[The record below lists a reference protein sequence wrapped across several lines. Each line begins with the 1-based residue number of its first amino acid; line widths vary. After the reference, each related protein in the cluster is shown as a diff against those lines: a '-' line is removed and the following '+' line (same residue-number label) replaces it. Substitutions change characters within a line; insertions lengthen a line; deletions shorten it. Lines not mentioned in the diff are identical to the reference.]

1 MTEEKEQL
9 RGKERERWYQD
20 PDGITKAVALAVLVL
35 LFAGLYFFAGDFVR
49 KTFVLAV
56 SGNVTELAEYF
67 RSFGPWAILISFLID
82 ILINAG
88 SVFPS
93 IFVSTANGLIF
104 GLPVGIAVSW
114 LAETTGVVISFL
126 LMRFFFRNSAQ
137 KLIHKA
143 NRLQDIDRA
152 SEKNGIFWMT
162 FARMLP
168 YFPSGILTAI
178 GALSRMSVRDYV
190 IANLIGKFPST
201 ALEVVIGHDVVNY
214 QDSTM
219 RLTCLVIVAAVA
231 VYCGRKHIFG
241 NKTDSASAD
250 TDPTEEK
257 SEKPG
262 E

>member
-1 MTEEKEQL
+1 MARDAAWYSGKIRFCLHL
-9 RGKERERWYQD
+9 RGKAYLPNHSYNTKEVQIFYDRGKRTTEGKRE
-20 PDGITKAVALAVLVL
+20 GTLVPGSGWDHQGGSVSCP
-35 LFAGLYFFAGDFVR
+35 GLIVCRSVFFAGDFVR

-88 SVFPS
+88 GVFPS

-152 SEKNGIFWMT
+152 SEKMG
-162 FARMLP
+162 
-168 YFPSGILTAI
+168 YFG
-178 GALSRMSVRDYV
+178 
-190 IANLIGKFPST
+190 
-201 ALEVVIGHDVVNY
+201 
-214 QDSTM
+214 
-219 RLTCLVIVAAVA
+219 
-231 VYCGRKHIFG
+231 
-241 NKTDSASAD
+241 
-250 TDPTEEK
+250 
-257 SEKPG
+257 
-262 E
+262 